1 MREGCCSHRFTAPG
15 VLHGHSSNL
24 PQRQSYLL
32 ASPHLRSSPL
42 GGFPPLFEMML
53 PAAAGGWKTYE
64 GHEDDPHDREHKI
77 KVRLFPGMSR
87 MIQRCVWP
95 IYVVKSSGFHC
106 RVHRLPAATSQSDV
120 LCSQAC

>member
-1 MREGCCSHRFTAPG
+1 
-15 VLHGHSSNL
+15 
-24 PQRQSYLL
+24 
-32 ASPHLRSSPL
+32 
-42 GGFPPLFEMML
+42 MML

-95 IYVVKSSGFHC
+95 IYVVKSSVFHC
-106 RVHRLPAATSQSDV
+106 HVHRLHAATSQSV
-120 LCSQAC
+120 FCAAKPCLTWKT